1 MLLIIGYLTFYF
13 EITDFNV
20 SSFYRE
26 LKKLFPLTFQDRIM
40 VSLTLMLVIV
50 TIVSVIQ
57 MNLPVTPY
65 LKMID
70 VWLFIATNM
79 MVYLLMFHTFL
90 EYTIKKKTNNNISIQ
105 DIFFTRKNSK
115 WGDMSATQTRWTKQ

>member
-1 MLLIIGYLTFYF
+1 
-13 EITDFNV
+13 
-20 SSFYRE
+20 
-26 LKKLFPLTFQDRIM
+26 M

-65 LKMID
+65 LKLID

-79 MVYLLMFHTFL
+79 MVYLLMFHTFV
-90 EYTIKKKTNNNISIQ
+90 EYSIKKEANNNISLK
-105 DIFFTRKNSK
+105 DIFFSRKSSR
-115 WGDMSATQTRWTKQ
+115 WGDVSGSATRSYTVQNPPTQPHFKLLLCLPLLI

>member
-1 MLLIIGYLTFYF
+1 
-13 EITDFNV
+13 
-20 SSFYRE
+20 
-26 LKKLFPLTFQDRIM
+26 M

-79 MVYLLMFHTFL
+79 MVYLLILHTYIEFIL
-90 EYTIKKKTNNNISIQ
+90 KNLDNNDSTTSLFSMRNYKHEDSS
-105 DIFFTRKNSK
+105 DRY
-115 WGDMSATQTRWTKQ
+115 RY

>member
-1 MLLIIGYLTFYF
+1 
-13 EITDFNV
+13 
-20 SSFYRE
+20 
-26 LKKLFPLTFQDRIM
+26 M

-65 LKMID
+65 LKLID

-79 MVYLLMFHTFL
+79 MVYLLMFHTFV
-90 EYTIKKKTNNNISIQ
+90 EYTMKKETNNNISLK
-105 DIFFTRKNSK
+105 DIFFSRKNSR
-115 WGDMSATQTRWTKQ
+115 WGDMSASTTR

>member
-1 MLLIIGYLTFYF
+1 
-13 EITDFNV
+13 
-20 SSFYRE
+20 
-26 LKKLFPLTFQDRIM
+26 M

-65 LKMID
+65 LKLID

-79 MVYLLMFHTFL
+79 MVYLLMFHTFV
-90 EYTIKKKTNNNISIQ
+90 EYSIKKEENNNISLK
-105 DIFFTRKNSK
+105 DIFFSRKGSSR
-115 WGDMSATQTRWTKQ
+115 WGDISGSATR